1 LTTSQIDGAFFT
13 PNTIDPVTKMRS
25 YATTSYYLPSADR
38 ENLTV
43 VVSTLVTQVMFDH
56 DCDKLKATGVKVSSS
71 GEGHTVWAKKEVILS
86 AG

>member
-1 LTTSQIDGAFFT
+1 LTTPQIDGAFFT
-13 PNTIDPVTKMRS
+13 PNTIDPVTKMRA
-25 YATTSYYLPSADR
+25 YATTSYYLPSAHR

-43 VVSTLVTQVMFDH
+43 VVSTLVTQVILDH

-71 GEGHTVWAKKEVILS
+71 GDEYTVRAKKEVILS